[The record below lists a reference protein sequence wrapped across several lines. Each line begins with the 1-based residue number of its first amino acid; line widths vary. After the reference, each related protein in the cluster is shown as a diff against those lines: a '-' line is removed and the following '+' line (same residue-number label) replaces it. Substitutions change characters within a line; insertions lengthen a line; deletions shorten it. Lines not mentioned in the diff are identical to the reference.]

1 VDTERIDVRRE
12 PLVVR
17 DGCAPGRIPAGRW
30 PSDETLVRSEQFA
43 VNEAIARLPEGGQ
56 EGGLPEGESTDW
68 VFGVHAPPGTGVAE
82 VFGDLVAAIVTERA
96 RRIAALPDPAAAFGE
111 PRTWGAHTVTEPAA
125 ELAGFEIVLTG
136 PDPGAGPLRPGPGLP
151 PIGSAWRDRA
161 ARADYFAST
170 ARLADGVGAWAM
182 LAARLG
188 DGPANRAF
196 ADRWWHGAVRGAD
209 VLFPAGESMA
219 AALRRLKGTTVYWP
233 ACVSWFRSAIE
244 RVRSLAA
251 ERMEVASALTRL
263 SLLEQACEEASLAAE
278 AARGALA
285 DLVACEPA
293 AREAVTSAEEAYRAA
308 LATLGAH
315 DLGRPELATMTPQG
329 VAALRSRRALSVALA
344 GGMRRGRNMRSWSIV
359 HRELR
364 AACVAAERIWEEA
377 LRGAETLRA
386 HVAAARSAVDDRVT
400 ALSRLTAEMEPL
412 ATAVAAARQRWGDC
426 VPVGPSQAETE
437 DPALIEWRESS
448 APWADEEYVRARAE
462 AFIAALELHKALIVT
477 QADVF
482 EANLAALMELIA
494 ADPGL
499 PDDTAAGPAPADHTG
514 AGRTEAGHAELAG
527 LRLAAWRSFFLVV
540 PAVHAAFEAA
550 GPLFGGLGAS
560 SLGWLL
566 TADADQ
572 LAAEDVPGLLDCFRR
587 AVFAGDTVLAPPTQ
601 ELADT
606 VGIPVPAQ
614 ATAQDLADR
623 VVRYGTWLPTG
634 PAAGHSDAKHGDA
647 KHGDAKHGDA
657 KHGDTKHGD
666 EAEQHWVGMPLRVV
680 RGQDRATVDRRNDLA
695 YDGLLVSER
704 ELARQA
710 AGGPLHDRDVARGLR
725 LGAAGRVVVDRVGL
739 QVHDEDVDDRVR
751 RRVQPGDVDLVVTDR
766 ERHVVLGRERHADV
780 RSGDRGAEDRA
791 ARVRLLEGVAGVAAE
806 CVLGVDHE
814 TGEVESV
821 QADRCLVARRAG
833 TRAGRGGGD
842 GGAAGE
848 QRRGRGGGEA

>member
-12 PLVVR
+12 PLAVR

-30 PSDETLVRSEQFA
+30 PSDEALVRSEQFA
-43 VNEAIARLPEGGQ
+43 VNEASAGLP

-82 VFGDLVAAIVTERA
+82 AFGDLVAAIVTERA
-96 RRIAALPDPAAAFGE
+96 RRIAALPDPAAAFGA
-111 PRTWGAHTVTEPAA
+111 PRTWGAYTVTEPAGD
-125 ELAGFEIVLTG
+125 LTGFEIVLTG
-136 PDPGAGPLRPGPGLP
+136 PDPGHGPVRPGPWLP

-188 DGPANRAF
+188 DGAANRAF

-233 ACVSWFRSAIE
+233 ACVSWFRSALE

-263 SLLEQACEEASLAAE
+263 SLLEQSCEEASLAAE
-278 AARGALA
+278 AARGRVT
-285 DLVACEPA
+285 DLVAREPA

-315 DLGRPELATMTPQG
+315 DLGRPELATVTPEG
-329 VAALRSRRALSVALA
+329 IAALRSHRALSVAFA
-344 GGMRRGRNMRSWSIV
+344 GGIRRGRNMRSWSVV

-386 HVAAARSAVDDRVT
+386 DVASARSAADDRVT

-437 DPALIEWRESS
+437 DPALIEWRETS
-448 APWADEEYVRARAE
+448 APWADEEYAKARAE

-499 PDDTAAGPAPADHTG
+499 AEDTAAGSAPAG
-514 AGRTEAGHAELAG
+514 SAPAGSADEGPGGLAG

-540 PAVHAAFEAA
+540 PAVHVAFDEA
-550 GPLFGGLGAS
+550 GPLFGGLGGAS

-566 TADADQ
+566 AADADQ
-572 LAAEDVPGLLDCFRR
+572 LSAEDVPGLLDCFHR

-601 ELADT
+601 ELADA

-614 ATAQDLADR
+614 ATAQDFADR
-623 VVRYGTWLPTG
+623 VGRYGTWLPTG
-634 PAAGHSDAKHGDA
+634 PTGPTGLRGDA
-647 KHGDAKHGDA
+647 
-657 KHGDTKHGD
+657 
-666 EAEQHWVGMPLRVV
+666 EQQHWVGMPLRVV

-695 YDGLLVSER
+695 YDGLLVTER
-704 ELARQA
+704 ELPR
-710 AGGPLHDRDVARGLR
+710 
-725 LGAAGRVVVDRVGL
+725 
-739 QVHDEDVDDRVR
+739 
-751 RRVQPGDVDLVVTDR
+751 
-766 ERHVVLGRERHADV
+766 
-780 RSGDRGAEDRA
+780 RA
-791 ARVRLLEGVAGVAAE
+791 ARLLG
-806 CVLGVDHE
+806 
-814 TGEVESV
+814 
-821 QADRCLVARRAG
+821 
-833 TRAGRGGGD
+833 
-842 GGAAGE
+842 
-848 QRRGRGGGEA
+848 